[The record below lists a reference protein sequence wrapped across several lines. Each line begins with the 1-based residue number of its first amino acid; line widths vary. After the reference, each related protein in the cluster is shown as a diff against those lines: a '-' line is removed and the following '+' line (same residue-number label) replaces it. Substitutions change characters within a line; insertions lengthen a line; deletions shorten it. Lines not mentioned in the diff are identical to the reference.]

1 MRTPDPTGDDA
12 LDAARQAARRRQGRA
27 PGPVPSTTQWP
38 AAPPFDQLADYQ
50 SLERLR
56 EVGAAMDVQ
65 QPYFRLH
72 EGHAASTTVIDQRE
86 VLNFASYDYVGLNAD
101 PRVAEAAKQAID
113 RYGVSPS
120 GSRLVAGCRP
130 VHDALET
137 ALARHYGLP
146 AAMVFVSG
154 HSTNVSTIGY
164 LMGESDLVLYDSL
177 SHNSIQVGMK
187 LSGAARRSFAHNDM
201 DALEALLIENRT
213 QFRNALIVVEGLYS
227 MDGDIP
233 PLDRLIA
240 LKRKYG
246 CWLMVDEA
254 HALGCV
260 GATGKGSFEACGIN
274 PADVDIWMGTLSKTL
289 ASTGGYIVGS
299 RALIDLLRANASGYV
314 YSVALA
320 PALAASALR
329 ALEILTEDPARVRKL
344 PLPAPR
350 RAVGSGDR
358 NRRAIFHRA
367 RHGGRHASGRQA
379 FRTIALAWGERAA
392 GDVPGGPHAGGAPAV
407 LPFGAAQRSSDRG
420 GGQHD
425 GRRACPVARRGLR
438 SRAAAFRLQPAEH
451 MMRAGFPWPASGL
464 RAPRRDRPCS
474 GAPAAGRGSK
484 VALAGC
490 RVILPQSDGGS
501 ADRPVCDTGKVLR
514 LVG

>member
-1 MRTPDPTGDDA
+1 MTEPDQGNKEA
-12 LDAARQAARRRQGRA
+12 LSAARLAAQRRKSREFVAGHRSDA
-27 PGPVPSTTQWP
+27 QWP
-38 AAPPFDQLADYQ
+38 AAISFDQLSDYH

-65 QPYFRLH
+65 QPYFRMH

-101 PRVAEAAKQAID
+101 PRVSEAAKHAID
-113 RYGVSPS
+113 LYGVSPS

-130 VHDALET
+130 VHDELEA

-177 SHNSIQVGMK
+177 SHNSIQVGIK
-187 LSGAARRSFAHNDM
+187 LSGAARRGFVHNDM
-201 DALEALLIENRT
+201 EALETLLIENRA

-233 PLDRLIA
+233 PLDRLVA

-260 GATGKGSFEACGIN
+260 GATGKGSFEGCGIN

-299 RALIDLLRANASGYV
+299 RPLIDLLTAHASGYV

-320 PALAASALR
+320 PALAAAALR
-329 ALEILTEDPARVRKL
+329 ALDLLNDEPSRVRKL
-344 PLPAPR
+344 QENCALFLRLAAESDLDIGRAQPFSIVPVMVGDSLLAAKLSEQLLKRGLNVLP
-350 RAVGSGDR
+350 VL
-358 NRRAIFHRA
+358 F
-367 RHGGRHASGRQA
+367 
-379 FRTIALAWGERAA
+379 
-392 GDVPGGPHAGGAPAV
+392 PAV
-407 LPFGAAQRSSDRG
+407 PMQEARLRFFLSTLHSDLQIAKAVSITVEELAKLRDADFGRALPISVFN
-420 GGQHD
+420 
-425 GRRACPVARRGLR
+425 
-438 SRAAAFRLQPAEH
+438 SRN
-451 MMRAGFPWPASGL
+451 S
-464 RAPRRDRPCS
+464 
-474 GAPAAGRGSK
+474 
-484 VALAGC
+484 
-490 RVILPQSDGGS
+490 
-501 ADRPVCDTGKVLR
+501 
-514 LVG
+514 

>member
-1 MRTPDPTGDDA
+1 MTGPDQEDDVVLA
-12 LDAARQAARRRQGRA
+12 AARKAAQRRRTQEPAAGPGSGR
-27 PGPVPSTTQWP
+27 PWP
-38 AAPPFDQLADYQ
+38 AAVSFDQLADYR

-56 EVGAAMDVQ
+56 EVGVAMDVQ
-65 QPYFRLH
+65 QPYFRMH

-101 PRVAEAAKQAID
+101 PRVSEAAKQAID

-130 VHDALET
+130 VHDDLEA

-154 HSTNVSTIGY
+154 HSTNASTIGY
-164 LMGESDLVLYDSL
+164 LMGENDLVLYDSL

-201 DALEALLIENRT
+201 DALETLLIENRA
-213 QFRNALIVVEGLYS
+213 QFRNALIIVEGLYS

-254 HALGCV
+254 HAIGCV
-260 GATGKGSFEACGIN
+260 GATGKGSFEACGIS

-289 ASTGGYIVGS
+289 ASTGGYIVGT
-299 RALIDLLRANASGYV
+299 RPMIDLLRAHASGYV

-320 PALAASALR
+320 PALAASALC
-329 ALEILTEDPARVRKL
+329 ALDLLAAEPSRVRKL
-344 PLPAPR
+344 QDNCAQFLR
-350 RAVGSGDR
+350 
-358 NRRAIFHRA
+358 
-367 RHGGRHASGRQA
+367 
-379 FRTIALAWGERAA
+379 LAADAGLDTGAA
-392 GDVPGGPHAGGAPAV
+392 GPFAIVPVMVGDSLLAAKLSERLLKRGVNALPVMFPAV
-407 LPFGAAQRSSDRG
+407 PMQE
-420 GGQHD
+420 
-425 GRRACPVARRGLR
+425 ARLR
-438 SRAAAFRLQPAEH
+438 FFLSALHNDLQIAAAVAMTVEELAQLRD
-451 MMRAGFPWPASGL
+451 AGFGRALPLSVLNL
-464 RAPRRDRPCS
+464 RNS
-474 GAPAAGRGSK
+474 
-484 VALAGC
+484 
-490 RVILPQSDGGS
+490 
-501 ADRPVCDTGKVLR
+501 
-514 LVG
+514 

>member
-1 MRTPDPTGDDA
+1 MTKPDPGNDDV
-12 LDAARQAARRRQGRA
+12 LDAARLAARRRQTRA
-27 PGPVPSTTQWP
+27 AGAVPSETQWP
-38 AAPPFDQLADYQ
+38 AAPAFDQLSDYQ

-130 VHDALET
+130 VHDDLEA

-201 DALEALLIENRT
+201 DALEALLIENRA
-213 QFRNALIVVEGLYS
+213 QFRNALIIVEGLYS

-260 GATGKGSFEACGIN
+260 GATGKGSFEACGID

-289 ASTGGYIVGS
+289 ASTGGYVVGS
-299 RALIDLLRANASGYV
+299 RPLIGLLQAYASGYV

-329 ALEILTEDPARVRKL
+329 ALEILTEDPSRVRKL
-344 PLPAPR
+344 QDNCALFLRLAARSGLETGTAGPFAIVPVMVGDTLLAAKLSERLLSRGVNALP
-350 RAVGSGDR
+350 VM
-358 NRRAIFHRA
+358 F
-367 RHGGRHASGRQA
+367 
-379 FRTIALAWGERAA
+379 
-392 GDVPGGPHAGGAPAV
+392 PAV
-407 LPFGAAQRSSDRG
+407 PMQAARLRFFLSALHSDL
-420 GGQHD
+420 QI
-425 GRRACPVARRGLR
+425 
-438 SRAAAFRLQPAEH
+438 AAAVNTTVEELALLRD
-451 MMRAGFPWPASGL
+451 AGFGRALPLSVFNL
-464 RAPRRDRPCS
+464 RN
-474 GAPAAGRGSK
+474 
-484 VALAGC
+484 
-490 RVILPQSDGGS
+490 
-501 ADRPVCDTGKVLR
+501 T
-514 LVG
+514 

>member
-1 MRTPDPTGDDA
+1 MRESDRKTDEA
-12 LDAARQAARRRQGRA
+12 LSAARLAAQRRKGRGSVA
-27 PGPVPSTTQWP
+27 DAHWP
-38 AAPPFDQLADYQ
+38 AATPFDQLPDFYALQ
-50 SLERLR
+50 RLR
-56 EVGAAMDVQ
+56 EVGAALDVQ
-65 QPYFRLH
+65 QPYFRMH
-72 EGHAASTTVIDQRE
+72 EGHAASTSVIDQRE

-101 PRVAEAAKQAID
+101 LRVSEAAKLAID

-130 VHDALET
+130 VHDELEA
-137 ALARHYGLP
+137 ALACHYGLP
-146 AAMVFVSG
+146 AATVFVSG

-164 LMGESDLVLYDSL
+164 LMGESDLVLYDAL
-177 SHNSIQVGMK
+177 SHNSIQMGIK

-201 DALEALLIENRT
+201 EALEALLIENRA

-260 GATGKGSFEACGIN
+260 GATGRGSFEACGIN

-299 RALIDLLRANASGYV
+299 RPLIDLLRAHASGYV

-329 ALEILTEDPARVRKL
+329 ALELLADEPWRVRKL
-344 PLPAPR
+344 QDNCALFLRLAAQSGLTTGEAGPFAIVPILVGDSLLAAKLSERLLKRGVNALP
-350 RAVGSGDR
+350 VM
-358 NRRAIFHRA
+358 F
-367 RHGGRHASGRQA
+367 
-379 FRTIALAWGERAA
+379 
-392 GDVPGGPHAGGAPAV
+392 PAV
-407 LPFGAAQRSSDRG
+407 PMQAARLRFFVSALHSSLQIAAAVSTTVEELAQLKGADFGRALPLSAFNLRSS
-420 GGQHD
+420 
-425 GRRACPVARRGLR
+425 
-438 SRAAAFRLQPAEH
+438 
-451 MMRAGFPWPASGL
+451 
-464 RAPRRDRPCS
+464 
-474 GAPAAGRGSK
+474 
-484 VALAGC
+484 
-490 RVILPQSDGGS
+490 
-501 ADRPVCDTGKVLR
+501 
-514 LVG
+514 

>member
-1 MRTPDPTGDDA
+1 MTEREDGDEEA
-12 LDAARQAARRRQGRA
+12 LAAARLAAQRRKARA
-27 PGPVPSTTQWP
+27 PAAGQGADPRWP
-38 AAPPFDQLADYQ
+38 AAVPFDQLPDYHA
-50 SLERLR
+50 LERLR
-56 EVGAAMDVQ
+56 EVGSAMDVQ

-113 RYGVSPS
+113 VYGVSPS
-120 GSRLVAGCRP
+120 GSRLVAGSRP
-130 VHDALET
+130 VHDALEA
-137 ALARHYGLP
+137 ALAHHYGLP

-154 HSTNVSTIGY
+154 HSTNVSTVGY
-164 LMGESDLVLYDSL
+164 LVGESDLVLYDSL

-201 DALEALLIENRT
+201 DALEALLVQNRA

-260 GATGKGSFEACGIN
+260 GATGKGSFEACGIH

-299 RALIDLLRANASGYV
+299 RPLIDLLRAHASGFV

-329 ALEILTEDPARVRKL
+329 ALEILGEDPARVRKL
-344 PLPAPR
+344 QDNCALFLQLAAR
-350 RAVGSGDR
+350 SGLD
-358 NRRAIFHRA
+358 
-367 RHGGRHASGRQA
+367 
-379 FRTIALAWGERAA
+379 T
-392 GDVPGGPHAGGAPAV
+392 GGAGPFAIVPVMVGDTLLAAKLSERLLTRGVNALPVMFPAV
-407 LPFGAAQRSSDRG
+407 PMQAARLRFFLSALHTRDQIATAVSTTAEELARLRDADFGRALPLSVFN
-420 GGQHD
+420 
-425 GRRACPVARRGLR
+425 LR
-438 SRAAAFRLQPAEH
+438 N
-451 MMRAGFPWPASGL
+451 
-464 RAPRRDRPCS
+464 
-474 GAPAAGRGSK
+474 
-484 VALAGC
+484 
-490 RVILPQSDGGS
+490 
-501 ADRPVCDTGKVLR
+501 T
-514 LVG
+514 